1 MIWRGGG
8 QRCAEKGEGMMLVLS
23 GELIVGSKRRR
34 LPRGSYGFPRCL
46 GGAKTGHGGKTKII
60 SKMFLWI
67 SKMFVAWTVKGVLR
81 VCVFFSGPESEKK
94 RFYLHFY
101 SVFVFATQNHKLAIK
116 A

>member
-8 QRCAEKGEGMMLVLS
+8 QRCAEKGKGMMLVLS

-46 GGAKTGHGGKTKII
+46 GGAKTGHRGKTKII

-67 SKMFVAWTVKGVLR
+67 SKMFVAWTAKGVLR
-81 VCVFFSGPESEKK
+81 ACFF
-94 RFYLHFY
+94 
-101 SVFVFATQNHKLAIK
+101 
-116 A
+116 

>member
-8 QRCAEKGEGMMLVLS
+8 QRCAEKGKGMMLVLS

-46 GGAKTGHGGKTKII
+46 GGATTGHRGKTKII

-67 SKMFVAWTVKGVLR
+67 SKMFVAWTAKGVLR
-81 VCVFFSGPESEKK
+81 GCFFQGPSPKK
-94 RFYLHFY
+94 KGFYLHFY
-101 SVFVFATQNHKLAIK
+101 NVFSLATENHNFAAK